1 MKKVLLVLFAALAAV
16 GLQAQDEPKKIK
28 LTMEEQLLVKGSNEF
43 ALNLF
48 KATSTDNDRIL
59 SPLSITYALGMLN
72 NGAAGE
78 TQEQIN
84 KTLGFGDAGAEGINK
99 FCSKMLKESASLDE
113 LTKVMISNTVFV
125 NKNKGLGYELKPDF
139 VSKAKEYYE
148 AEPDARDFDDGQTLD
163 VINQWASDHTEQ
175 MIKEI
180 LTKEEFNPGAMSY
193 LLNAIYFKGTWML
206 KFDEKD
212 TQQEIFD
219 HAGAEKY
226 LLTVPMMHQEKNLY
240 YMEDD
245 SWQVLKLPYGNGAY
259 MMTLLLPKPGKDFEK
274 ELQNLTAERW
284 EKYQLNR
291 DEAIVDV
298 KLPRFETDT
307 NIQLNDVMKALGM
320 PNAFDSRLAEFP
332 DFCNVRTWIGLMKQ
346 VAKIK
351 VNEEGTEAAAI
362 TIIGMED
369 SADDGGDDPGPRHVN
384 FHATRP
390 FLYVISEESTGAIF
404 FIGQYMG
411 NTKASKGTGT
421 SILAPSAIPHQPSP
435 IYNLS
440 GQRLSKASAHGL
452 YIQNGKKILK

>member
-1 MKKVLLVLFAALAAV
+1 MKKVLLVLFAALTAV
-16 GLQAQDEPKKIK
+16 GSQSQDEPKRIN
-28 LTMEEQLLVKGSNEF
+28 LTLEERALVKGSNEF

-48 KATSTDNDRIL
+48 KATSNDSDRIL

-99 FCSKMLKESASLDE
+99 FCSKMLKESVGLDK
-113 LTKVMISNTVFV
+113 LTKVMISNTIFV
-125 NKNKGLGYELKPDF
+125 NKGLGYELKPDF

-226 LLTVPMMHQEKNLY
+226 LLTVPMMHQEK
-240 YMEDD
+240 
-245 SWQVLKLPYGNGAY
+245 
-259 MMTLLLPKPGKDFEK
+259 
-274 ELQNLTAERW
+274 
-284 EKYQLNR
+284 
-291 DEAIVDV
+291 
-298 KLPRFETDT
+298 DT
-307 NIQLNDVMKALGM
+307 NHIGFLHHKHHIFYI
-320 PNAFDSRLAEFP
+320 AFQ
-332 DFCNVRTWIGLMKQ
+332 N
-346 VAKIK
+346 
-351 VNEEGTEAAAI
+351 
-362 TIIGMED
+362 
-369 SADDGGDDPGPRHVN
+369 N
-384 FHATRP
+384 FQGHKDEV
-390 FLYVISEESTGAIF
+390 LV
-404 FIGQYMG
+404 
-411 NTKASKGTGT
+411 
-421 SILAPSAIPHQPSP
+421 L
-435 IYNLS
+435 
-440 GQRLSKASAHGL
+440 
-452 YIQNGKKILK
+452 

>member
-1 MKKVLLVLFAALAAV
+1 MKKVLLVLFAALSAV
-16 GLQAQDEPKKIK
+16 GSQAQDEPKRIN
-28 LTMEEQLLVKGSNEF
+28 LTLEERALVKGSNEF

-48 KATSTDNDRIL
+48 KATSNDSDRIL

-78 TQEQIN
+78 TLEQIN
-84 KTLGFGDAGAEGINK
+84 KTLGFGDTGAEGINK
-99 FCSKMLKESASLDE
+99 FCSKMLKESVGLDE

-125 NKNKGLGYELKPDF
+125 NQGLGYVLKPDF

-148 AEPDARDFDDGQTLD
+148 AEPDARDFNDGQTLD
-163 VINQWASDHTEQ
+163 VINQWASDHTEK

-180 LTKEEFNPGAMSY
+180 LTKGEFNPWAVSY

-226 LLTVPMMHQEKNLY
+226 LLTVPMMHQEKELY

-259 MMTLLLPKPGKDFEK
+259 MMTLLLPQPEKVFEK
-274 ELQNLTAERW
+274 ELQNLTAEQW
-284 EKYQLNR
+284 EKYQWNR
-291 DEAIVDV
+291 NDAIVDV
-298 KLPRFETDT
+298 KLPCFETDT
-307 NIQLNDVMKALGM
+307 NIRLEDVMKSLGM
-320 PNAFDSRLAEFP
+320 PNAFDSNLAEFP
-332 DFCNVRTWIGLMKQ
+332 DFCNVSTYIALMKQ

-362 TIIGMED
+362 TIIGMD
-369 SADDGGDDPGPRHVN
+369 TAGMGGGHETKHVD
-384 FHATRP
+384 FHANRP
-390 FLYVISEESTGAIF
+390 FLYIISEESTGAIF

-411 NTKASKGTGT
+411 NTGGSKGGGN
-421 SILAPSAIPHQPSP
+421 SIQAPSTINLQSAP

-440 GQRLSKASAHGL
+440 GQRLSKAPDCGL

>member
-1 MKKVLLVLFAALAAV
+1 MKKALLVLFAALTAL
-16 GLQAQDEPKKIK
+16 GSQAQGEPKIIE
-28 LTMEEQLLVKGSNEF
+28 LTLEERQLVKGSNEF

-48 KATSTDNDRIL
+48 KATSSDKDRIL

-84 KTLGFGDAGAEGINK
+84 KTLGFGDTGAEGINK
-99 FCSKMLKESASLDE
+99 FCRKMLKESIGLDE

-125 NKNKGLGYELKPDF
+125 NKGHGYVLKPDF

-148 AEPDARDFDDGQTLD
+148 AEPDARDFDDGKTLN
-163 VINQWASDHTEQ
+163 VINQWASDHTEE

-180 LTKEEFNPGAMSY
+180 LTKDEFDPEVVSY

-212 TQQEIFD
+212 TQEETFN
-219 HAGAEKY
+219 HAGTEKY
-226 LLTVPMMHQEKNLY
+226 LLTVPMMHQEKQLF

-259 MMTLLLPKPGKDFEK
+259 MMTLLLPQPEKVFEK
-274 ELQNLTAERW
+274 EVQNLTAEQW
-284 EKYQLNR
+284 EKYLWNR
-291 DEAIVDV
+291 NDAIVDV

-307 NIQLNDVMKALGM
+307 NIGLKDVMKVLGM
-320 PNAFDSRLAEFP
+320 PKAFTPEAEFP
-332 DFCNVRTWIGLMKQ
+332 DFCNAPTYIGLMKQ

-351 VNEEGTEAAAI
+351 VNEEGTEAAAV
-362 TIIGMED
+362 TIIGM
-369 SADDGGDDPGPRHVN
+369 DGSGIGGGHEMKYVN
-384 FHATRP
+384 FHANRP

-411 NTKASKGTGT
+411 NTGESKGGN
-421 SILAPSAIPHQPSP
+421 SIQMPSAISLQSSP

-440 GQRLSKASAHGL
+440 GQRMSSAPARGL
-452 YIQNGKKILK
+452 YIQNGKKVLK

>member
-1 MKKVLLVLFAALAAV
+1 
-16 GLQAQDEPKKIK
+16 
-28 LTMEEQLLVKGSNEF
+28 
-43 ALNLF
+43 
-48 KATSTDNDRIL
+48 
-59 SPLSITYALGMLN
+59 MLN

-84 KTLGFGDAGAEGINK
+84 KTLGFGNAGAEGINK
-99 FCSKMLKESASLDE
+99 FCSKMLKESVSLDE
-113 LTKVMISNTVFV
+113 LTKVMISNTIFV
-125 NKNKGLGYELKPDF
+125 NQGLGYELKQDF
-139 VSKAKEYYE
+139 VSKAKEYYD
-148 AEPDARDFDDGQTLD
+148 AEPDARDFDDGMTLD
-163 VINQWASDHTEQ
+163 VINQWASDHTEK
-175 MIKEI
+175 MINEI
-180 LTKEEFNPGAMSY
+180 LSEEEFKPKAVSY

-226 LLTVPMMHQEKNLY
+226 LLTVPMMHQEKDLY

-259 MMTLLLPKPGKDFEK
+259 MMTLLLPKFGKDFEK
-274 ELQNLTAERW
+274 ELQNLSAERL
-284 EKYQLNR
+284 EKYQWNR
-291 DEAIVDV
+291 DDAIVDV

-307 NIQLNDVMKALGM
+307 NIRLDDVMKALGM

-332 DFCNVRTWIGLMKQ
+332 DFSNVPTYIGLMKQ

-351 VNEEGTEAAAI
+351 VNEDGTEAAAV
-362 TIIGMED
+362 TIIGMDAE
-369 SADDGGDDPGPRHVN
+369 SIGGEEPEPRRVN
-384 FHATRP
+384 FHATHP
-390 FLYVISEESTGAIF
+390 FLYIISEESTGAIF

-421 SILAPSAIPHQPSP
+421 SIQDTEVWSQDTGDYV

-440 GQRLSKASAHGL
+440 GQRLSNAPVRGL